1 MKIEAFE
8 KTNKSSKKQ
17 TFKKT
22 NEQTILVKR
31 FLSNHTNPTK
41 FSLILL
47 FIPII
52 KEELNSTSNLDSTL
66 FYSSGNLHYSCP
78 VTWQEII
85 LVFLFSINY
94 SILFLF
100 SIFILLLVILICLI
114 TLKRCPPQNWMEVL
128 KKSTLFIFLH

>member
-8 KTNKSSKKQ
+8 KTNKPSKKQ

-78 VTWQEII
+78 VT
-85 LVFLFSINY
+85 
-94 SILFLF
+94 
-100 SIFILLLVILICLI
+100 
-114 TLKRCPPQNWMEVL
+114 
-128 KKSTLFIFLH
+128 